1 MVFADMPSVPGVRHE
16 MIETPRLRMHVAMAG
31 ESGPPLVLLHGWPQ
45 HWFEWR
51 HVMPPLAERYRVY
64 APDLRGLGW
73 TDAPRSGYEK
83 EELTADVLALLQT
96 LGLDSVF
103 LIGHDWGGF
112 VGFLMCLRAPERVR
126 RFMALSIIHPWP
138 RPSGAG
144 ALNTWRL
151 WYQWVLAT
159 PGLGPWAL
167 QRGPGF
173 MLRLIRMWSPNGIW
187 SDEEL
192 EAFADRLA
200 QEDRALA
207 SAQYYRTFQTREFL
221 PITTGRY
228 RDQRLA
234 TPTLLLSGTDDGVVR
249 PELLGGFERHADDM
263 RLELIPG
270 VGHFI
275 ADEKPDL
282 VVERALQHFEA

>member
-1 MVFADMPSVPGVRHE
+1 MVH
-16 MIETPRLRMHVAMAG
+16 TPRLRMHVAMAG
-31 ESGPPLVLLHGWPQ
+31 ESGPPVVLLHGWPQ

-51 HVMPPLAERYRVY
+51 HVIPSLAEHYRIY

-73 TDAPRSGYEK
+73 TDAPRRGYEK
-83 EELTADVLALLQT
+83 EELAADVLALLDT

-103 LIGHDWGGF
+103 LTGHDWGGF

-126 RFMALSIIHPWP
+126 RFVALSIIHPWL

-144 ALNTWRL
+144 ALNSWRL

-159 PGLGPWAL
+159 PRLGPWAL

-173 MLRLIRMWSPNGIW
+173 MMRLIRMWSPNGVW

-192 EAFADRLA
+192 NAFADPLR
-200 QEDRALA
+200 QRDRARA
-207 SAQYYRTFQTREFL
+207 SAQYYRTFQAREL
-221 PITTGRY
+221 VPIAAGRY
-228 RDQRLA
+228 SDRRLA
-234 TPTLLLSGTDDGVVR
+234 TPTVLMSGRDDGVVR
-249 PELLGGFERHADDM
+249 PELLRGFEPHADDM

-270 VGHFI
+270 VGHFV
-275 ADEKPDL
+275 ADEAPDL
-282 VVERALQHFEA
+282 VVERALGHLGG

>member
-1 MVFADMPSVPGVRHE
+1 MFEDLPPVPGVRHE
-16 MIETPRLRMHVAMAG
+16 MVETPRLRMHVAMAG

-51 HVMPPLAERYRVY
+51 HVIPRLAERYRVF

-73 TDAPRSGYEK
+73 TDAPPRGYEK
-83 EELTADVLALLQT
+83 VELAADVLALLET
-96 LGLDSVF
+96 LRLDSIY
-103 LIGHDWGGF
+103 LAGHDWGGF
-112 VGFLMCLRAPERVR
+112 AGFLMCLRAPERVR
-126 RFMALSIIHPWP
+126 SFVAMSIIHPWL
-138 RPSGAG
+138 RASGAG
-144 ALNTWRL
+144 ALNSWRL

-159 PGLGPWAL
+159 PWLGPSAL

-173 MLRLIRMWSPNGIW
+173 VMRLIRMWSPNGVW

-192 EAFADRLA
+192 DSFADRLSR
-200 QEDRALA
+200 EDRARA
-207 SAQYYRTFQTREFL
+207 SAQYYRTFQTREFV
-221 PITTGRY
+221 PITSGRY

-249 PELLGGFERHADDM
+249 PELLRGFEPYADDM

-270 VGHFI
+270 V
-275 ADEKPDL
+275 
-282 VVERALQHFEA
+282 